1 MVTSSQQLIT
11 SEQARNSAFDH
22 ALHGTSGTGQ
32 GGLKAMMS
40 KDNGARKA
48 AMDQYFQHWDDK
60 KAEDETTEVRQARTD
75 DYATLTRQYVH
86 VLLTFSSIRGHRP
99 SLVHS

>member
-1 MVTSSQQLIT
+1 MVSSQQLIT

-32 GGLKAMMS
+32 GGFKAMMS

-48 AMDQYFQHWDDK
+48 AMEQYFQHWDDK
-60 KAEDETTEVRQARTD
+60 KVEDETAEVRQVRTD
-75 DYATLTRQYVH
+75 DYATLTRQCVYS
-86 VLLTFSSIRGHRP
+86 LLWFRP
-99 SLVHS
+99 TRRHSPFLAHS